1 MTTHAAGKQPALRGN
16 MQIPIAKPFI
26 GEEEKQAVVSVL
38 SSGQLSQGPK
48 VAEFEQA
55 FAARHGA
62 KHGVATSNGTTALM
76 AAMMAHGIGPGDE
89 VIIPSFSFFAT
100 ASCVLSVGA
109 RPVFADINP
118 DTFNLSP
125 EAAEAA
131 ITPRTKAIMPVH
143 LYGQAADMPAFEAIC
158 RKHGLILM
166 EDAAQAHLSQIGDRY
181 VGTWGTTGFSFYPT
195 KNMTTTEGG
204 MVLTND
210 DDTAQRLRMIR
221 AQGMN
226 VRYYHE
232 IVGYNFR
239 MTDMAAAIGLVQLGR
254 LDGWTQARR
263 NNAQAY
269 NTRLTSVKTP
279 VVQSGH
285 NHVYHQ
291 YTVRVPDDADRD
303 AVVKRLNER
312 GIGVRVY
319 YPLPIHQQP
328 VFQAMDGY
336 KDVHLPETEKATRQ
350 VFSLPVY
357 PTLTEEE
364 LDYVVQE
371 VNAAC

>member
-1 MTTHAAGKQPALRGN
+1 